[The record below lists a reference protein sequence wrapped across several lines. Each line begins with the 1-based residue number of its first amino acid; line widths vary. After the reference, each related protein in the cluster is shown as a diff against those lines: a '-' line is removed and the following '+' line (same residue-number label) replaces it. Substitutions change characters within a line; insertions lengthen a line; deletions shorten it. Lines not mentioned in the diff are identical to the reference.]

1 MKKIITGALLL
12 TGAAVFAEGKSEVK
26 KEETKKDPVYKV
38 IPRGSSVIVDGKKI
52 YIKTGKSMCSADR
65 AATKLAEGK
74 VLKDVKCNISKN
86 DPNSKFWKDVT
97 KYKNIRV
104 FDKSTQDGIM
114 KNIEDVEK
122 KEKDAR
128 SKHDNVE
135 GSSRIHFDMSIINND
150 KQKDNKQN
158 NKTITPRKK
167 VESNNKKINKSD
179 SESNQRKTVPK
190 TRIIFIKEEISLDK
204 KKGKVEY
211 AAAKETEVDNIIK
224 NMAKR
229 IAEES

>member
-12 TGAAVFAEGKSEVK
+12 TGAAAFAEGKTEIK
-26 KEETKKDPVYKV
+26 KEDKKDPVYKV

-52 YIKTGKSMCSADR
+52 YIKNKNSMCSADR

-86 DPNSKFWKDVT
+86 DPNGKFWKDVT

-179 SESNQRKTVPK
+179 SESNQRKAVPK

-204 KKGKVEY
+204 KKGKAEY
-211 AAAKETEVDNIIK
+211 AAAKDTEVDNIIK
-224 NMAKR
+224 NVAKR

>member
-12 TGAAVFAEGKSEVK
+12 TGAAAFAEGKNEVK
-26 KEETKKDPVYKV
+26 KEEVKKDPVYKV

-52 YIKTGKSMCSADR
+52 YIKNKNSMCSADR

-114 KNIEDVEK
+114 RNIEDVEK

-150 KQKDNKQN
+150 KPKE
-158 NKTITPRKK
+158 KTKEPRKK
-167 VESNNKKINKSD
+167 VESNKKINKSD
-179 SESNQRKTVPK
+179 SENNQRKAVPK

-204 KKGKVEY
+204 KKGKAEY
-211 AAAKETEVDNIIK
+211 ASAKDTEVDNIIK

>member
-1 MKKIITGALLL
+1 MKKIITGALLGI
-12 TGAAVFAEGKSEVK
+12 GAAAFAENKNEV
-26 KEETKKDPVYKV
+26 KKDPVYKV
-38 IPRGSSVIVDGKKI
+38 IPRGSNVVVDGKKI
-52 YIKTGKSMCSADR
+52 YIKNGKSMCSADR

-86 DPNSKFWKDVT
+86 DPNGKFWKDVT

-104 FDKSTQDGIM
+104 YDKYTQDGIM

-179 SESNQRKTVPK
+179 SESNQRKAVPK

-204 KKGKVEY
+204 KKGKAEY
-211 AAAKETEVDNIIK
+211 AAAKDTEVDNIIK
-224 NMAKR
+224 NVAKR